1 MHALAIDTNG
11 AKPVPYEVV
20 FKPLPGSQTIALC
33 SMAAHTLYEGA
44 RGPGKT
50 LTQLMRFYRNVGKG
64 YGKFWRGVIFDLEFD
79 HLGGLVAE
87 SKKWFGDNGKLKD
100 GGKFYESTSAYKWV
114 WPSGEEL
121 LFRHVKKVSDYE
133 GFHGHEY
140 PFIGWNE
147 LTKHPSGDL
156 YDKFMSVN
164 RVTFD
169 PIKDTPKAVGPDGKP
184 RYTKEGNVIY
194 ATFDGKPLPHIKC
207 EVFSTTNP
215 SGPGHNWVKKRFITV
230 APRGTVV
237 RREIQIYNPATE
249 QEETHTITQ
258 IAIFGSYKENP
269 YLPPSYIAE
278 LESIKEPN
286 LRRAWLYGDWDVT
299 AGGAIDDLWDSTI
312 HVVPRFVVPSSWR
325 IDRTYDDGSSHPFS
339 VGWWAEADG
348 TEATIVLSDGTEY
361 TFCPQPGS
369 LIQIFEWYG
378 CAKDEKGEFIPNQ
391 GLKMSASNIAE
402 GIIDREVSMMAN
414 GWIESQPWPGP
425 ADNRI
430 RQVIDSELDTTEKLM
445 SKKGVRWLESD
456 KSPGSRVIGLQL
468 LRDRLEASVKRE
480 GPGIYFMS
488 NCVASVELLPPLPRD
503 EKKIDDVDTKAEDH
517 VYDMVRYR
525 TLKGANKAAVK
536 VKVSM
541 PS

>member
-1 MHALAIDTNG
+1 
-11 AKPVPYEVV
+11 
-20 FKPLPGSQTIALC
+20 
-33 SMAAHTLYEGA
+33 
-44 RGPGKT
+44 
-50 LTQLMRFYRNVGKG
+50 
-64 YGKFWRGVIFDLEFD
+64 
-79 HLGGLVAE
+79 
-87 SKKWFGDNGKLKD
+87 
-100 GGKFYESTSAYKWV
+100 
-114 WPSGEEL
+114 
-121 LFRHVKKVSDYE
+121 
-133 GFHGHEY
+133 
-140 PFIGWNE
+140 
-147 LTKHPSGDL
+147 
-156 YDKFMSVN
+156 
-164 RVTFD
+164 
-169 PIKDTPKAVGPDGKP
+169 
-184 RYTKEGNVIY
+184 
-194 ATFDGKPLPHIKC
+194 
-207 EVFSTTNP
+207 
-215 SGPGHNWVKKRFITV
+215 
-230 APRGTVV
+230 
-237 RREIQIYNPATE
+237 
-249 QEETHTITQ
+249 
-258 IAIFGSYKENP
+258 
-269 YLPPSYIAE
+269 
-278 LESIKEPN
+278 

-299 AGGAIDDLWDSTI
+299 AGGAIDDLWDSTV

-391 GLKMSASNIAE
+391 GLKMSASNIAQ
-402 GIIDREVSMMAN
+402 GIIDREISMMAN

-468 LRDRLEASVKRE
+468 IRDRLEASVKRE
-480 GPGIYFMS
+480 GPGLYFMS
-488 NCVASVELLPPLPRD
+488 NCLASIETLPTLPRD

-525 TLKGANKAAVK
+525 ALKGANKAAVK